1 MGTKAALAAVA
12 LSAMAGNSA
21 MAQAPMDAERARAAF
36 TVDLPTGCELR
47 DGALRA
53 EFAVFYVY
61 CGGQFYAGIYAGNA
75 ADREVPR
82 SRLMLTEHRW
92 PAEVQA
98 WAAEVPGDQAK
109 ADAIA
114 ASVRVRRVRIALG

>member
-1 MGTKAALAAVA
+1 MGTKAALVAVA
-12 LSAMAGNSA
+12 LSAMAGNAA
-21 MAQAPMDAERARAAF
+21 MAQPPIDMERARAAF
-36 TVDLPTGCELR
+36 TVDLPDGCELR

-61 CGGQFYAGIYAGNA
+61 CDGTFYAGIYAGNA

-98 WAAEVPGDQAK
+98 WAAEVRGDQAK

-114 ASVRVRRVRIALG
+114 ASVRVRRVRIAWG

>member
-1 MGTKAALAAVA
+1 MGLRAALAAVA
-12 LSAMAGNSA
+12 LSAMAGVPA
-21 MAQAPMDAERARAAF
+21 MAQPAMDADRARAAF
-36 TVDLPTGCELR
+36 TVDLPGGCELR

-53 EFAVFYVY
+53 DFAVFYVY
-61 CGGQFYAGIYAGNA
+61 CDGQFYAGIYAGNA

-98 WAAEVPGDQAK
+98 WAATIPADQAK

-114 ASVRVRRVRIALG
+114 ASVRVRRVRIARG

>member
-1 MGTKAALAAVA
+1 MKFNAAMAVVA
-12 LSAMAGNSA
+12 LSAMAGSGA
-21 MAQAPMDAERARAAF
+21 MAQLPLDLDRARAAF
-36 TVDLPTGCELR
+36 TVDLPDGCELR

-61 CGGQFYAGIYAGNA
+61 CDGQLYGGVYAGNA

-98 WAAEVPGDQAK
+98 WAADVPGDQAK

-114 ASVRVRRVRIALG
+114 ASVRVRRVRIAWG